1 MLPLTEREI
10 KILDLIKQQEA
21 KLSELLATFDNLLS
35 NNARTGHGGTP
46 NITDNA
52 KGRAQIKAWARHE
65 ERLQSLNRQIEA
77 QKEKIERTKKRLLPV
92 ESTKKSA
99 KFTKKNP
106 ISNGLLALAEAG
118 KVTQWAKNPHIFFVV
133 GLGKVALTTFDGKAG
148 VNSRYPAKTPAEW
161 AICKEL
167 IKEANNE

>member
-1 MLPLTEREI
+1 MNPLTDKEI

-21 KLSELLATFDNLLS
+21 KLSELQSTFDNLLS

-46 NITDNA
+46 FITDNS
-52 KGRAQIKAWARHE
+52 KGRAQIKAWGRHE
-65 ERLQSLNRQIEA
+65 ERLQSLNRQIDA
-77 QKEKIERTKKRLLPV
+77 QKGKIERTKKRLLPV

-99 KFTKKNP
+99 QFTKKNP
-106 ISNGLLALAEAG
+106 ISNGLLLLAEAG

-133 GLGKVALTTFDGKAG
+133 GLDKVALTTFDGKVG
-148 VNSRYPAKTPAEW
+148 VNSRYPAKNAEEW

-167 IKEANNE
+167 IQGANNE